1 MNRTIITVLFV
12 LLVGVVALGFY
23 RGWFALSSG
32 SPDAATNKVNVN
44 LTVDR
49 GRMQEDAEMVK
60 NKATQIAGNVTEE
73 AKGPGD
79 LPRDKVKSIDP

>member
-1 MNRTIITVLFV
+1 MSVLFV

-23 RGWFALSSG
+23 RGWFALSSRN
-32 SPDAATNKVNVN
+32 PDAGSDKVNVS

-49 GRMQEDAEMVK
+49 GKMQEDAEAVK
-60 NKATQIAGNVTEE
+60 NKATQLAGNVAEE

-79 LPRDKVKSIDP
+79 RTRDKVKSIDP